1 MQIPTDPIGLAIY
14 LLSFAI
20 DAVSVPAAL
29 TRMASGISATA
40 EKEGRDTTPEED
52 ALIDQLVA
60 ASKKARDG
68 Q

>member
-1 MQIPTDPIGLAIY
+1 MIPTDPIGLAIY
-14 LLSFAI
+14 LISFSI
-20 DAVSVPAAL
+20 DALSIPEVL
-29 TRMASGISATA
+29 TRAASGISATA
-40 EKEGRDTTPEED
+40 EKENRDTTPEED